1 MNTLFRAGGVS
12 AVLGGLLRI
21 VDTFTTDV
29 LPQGTLAVLYFVTD
43 MLLLAGVTSLWFKR
57 RPMLGFAGTAGL
69 AIFVFGILTIRAS
82 AFGIGSYQLGATIAL
97 LGLAIYSL
105 ETLLR
110 RNAAVLAPVLWLVSL
125 AAGIAAT
132 AGLAPLPM
140 MAAAG
145 VAFGAGF
152 VAAGWEMLRAA

>member
-1 MNTLFRAGGVS
+1 MNTFLRVGGVS

-21 VDTFTTDV
+21 VDTFTTEV
-29 LPQGTLAVLYFVTD
+29 LPQGTLAVLYFATD
-43 MLLLAGVTSLWFKR
+43 ALLLAGIAGLWLQR
-57 RPMLGFAGTAGL
+57 RATLGLAGSAGL
-69 AIFVFGILTIRAS
+69 AIFVAGILAIRVS

-110 RNAAVLAPVLWLVSL
+110 RNALVLAPVLWLVSL

-132 AGLAPLPM
+132 AGIAPLPM
-140 MAAAG
+140 MAVAG
-145 VAFGAGF
+145 VVFGAGF
-152 VAAGWEMLRAA
+152 VAAGWQVLRAA

>member
-1 MNTLFRAGGVS
+1 MNILFRAGGVS

-21 VDTFTTDV
+21 VDTFTTEV

-140 MAAAG
+140 MAVAG

-152 VAAGWEMLRAA
+152 VAAGWQVLRG